1 MSRAD
6 RFDRSDFEVSNEQD
20 VKPSAIAPAREVP
33 GAERSPAATVDVTP
47 RWMWP
52 INPTHIT
59 SLGDSVMA
67 NRPKKNRPHDGLDI
81 FAPAGTRIYAASGG
95 TVLRVR
101 DGRKSSKKKSRAAGL
116 FVDVLTDP
124 DRSGTQYIQ
133 RYLHLATVRDID
145 KKRLAQ
151 GDPIGELAAAHT
163 SGLAADPHLHFEVRA
178 VWNQGGG
185 YGPALDP
192 RRFLPPLSVS

>member
-6 RFDRSDFEVSNEQD
+6 RFDRSDFDLDDE
-20 VKPSAIAPAREVP
+20 PAAASATFAREEVRADRGLP
-33 GAERSPAATVDVTP
+33 VLADVTP

-52 INPTHIT
+52 INPAHIT

-67 NRPKKNRPHDGLDI
+67 NRPKKSRPHEGLDI
-81 FAPAGTRIYAASGG
+81 FAKAGTRIYAASSG

-101 DGRKSSKKKSRAAGL
+101 DGRKSTEKKSRAAGL

-124 DRSGTQYIQ
+124 DPSGKQYIQ
-133 RYLHLATVRDID
+133 RYLHLGTARDLD
-145 KKRLAQ
+145 KKRIAQ
-151 GDPIGELAAAHT
+151 GAPIGELAQAHT

-178 VWNQGGG
+178 ADPEGS
-185 YGPALDP
+185 YGPPLDP
-192 RRFLPPLSVS
+192 RRFLPPLTVS

>member
-6 RFDRSDFEVSNEQD
+6 RFDRSDFEVSDEQAA
-20 VKPSAIAPAREVP
+20 KPSATAPAREVA
-33 GAERSPAATVDVTP
+33 GAERSPTAPADRTP

-52 INPTHIT
+52 INPAHIA

-67 NRPKKNRPHDGLDI
+67 NRPKKNRPHEGLDI

-101 DGRKSSKKKSRAAGL
+101 DGRKSGKKKSRAAGL
-116 FVDVLTDP
+116 FVDVLTDADP
-124 DRSGTQYIQ
+124 SGTQYIQ

-151 GDPIGELAAAHT
+151 GAPIGELAQAHT

-178 VWNQGGG
+178 VRREGGG
-185 YGPALDP
+185 YGPPLDP

>member
-6 RFDRSDFEVSNEQD
+6 RFDRSDFDVSAEQD
-20 VKPSAIAPAREVP
+20 AKAVSTPPAGEVAGSARGPTKSA
-33 GAERSPAATVDVTP
+33 DLTP

-52 INPTHIT
+52 INPVHIS

-67 NRPKKNRPHDGLDI
+67 NRPKKNRPHEGLDI
-81 FAPAGTRIYAASGG
+81 FAAAGTRIYAASGG

-116 FVDVLTDP
+116 FVDVITDP
-124 DRSGTQYIQ
+124 DPSGTQYIQ

-151 GDPIGELAAAHT
+151 GAPIGELAQAHT

-178 VWNQGGG
+178 VRREGSG
-185 YGPALDP
+185 YGPPLDP

>member
-6 RFDRSDFEVSNEQD
+6 RFDRSDFEVPEVREALAAPDEANLGHD
-20 VKPSAIAPAREVP
+20 VSVLA
-33 GAERSPAATVDVTP
+33 DVTP

-52 INPTHIT
+52 INPVHIS
-59 SLGDSVMA
+59 SLGDSVMQD
-67 NRPKKNRPHDGLDI
+67 RPVKHRPHDGLDI
-81 FAPAGTRIYAASGG
+81 YAPAGTRIYAASSG

-101 DGRKSSKKKSRAAGL
+101 DGRNATNKKTRAAGL

-124 DRSGTQYIQ
+124 DPGGVQYIQ
-133 RYLHLATVRDID
+133 RYLHLGSVRELD

-151 GDPIGELAAAHT
+151 GNPIGELAPPHT
-163 SGLAADPHLHFEVRA
+163 SGLAAQPHLHFEVRA
-178 VWNQGGG
+178 VQKAGG

-192 RRFLPPLSVS
+192 RRFLPQLSLS

>member
-6 RFDRSDFEVSNEQD
+6 RFDRSDFDLDDE
-20 VKPSAIAPAREVP
+20 PAPASTAAPVREEGGLPVL
-33 GAERSPAATVDVTP
+33 ADVTP
-47 RWMWP
+47 RWVWP
-52 INPTHIT
+52 INPAHIT

-67 NRPKKNRPHDGLDI
+67 NRPKKNRPHEGLDI
-81 FAPAGTRIYAASGG
+81 FAAAGTRIYAASGG

-101 DGRKSSKKKSRAAGL
+101 DGRKSTKKKSRAAGL

-124 DRSGTQYIQ
+124 DPSGKQYIQ
-133 RYLHLATVRDID
+133 RYLHLATVRDIA

-151 GDPIGELAAAHT
+151 GAPIGELAQAHT

-178 VWNQGGG
+178 ASREGG
-185 YGPALDP
+185 YGPPLDP
-192 RRFLPPLSVS
+192 RRFLPPLTVS